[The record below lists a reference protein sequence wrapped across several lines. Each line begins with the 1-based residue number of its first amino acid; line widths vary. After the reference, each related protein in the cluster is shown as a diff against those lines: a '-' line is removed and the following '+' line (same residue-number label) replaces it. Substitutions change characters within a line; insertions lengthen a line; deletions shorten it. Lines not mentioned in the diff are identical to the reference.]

1 MKFLLSIHRALVD
14 LLGKPIA
21 DSNAPVYPNCDVR
34 PPLGRPRRQ
43 SLGVH
48 QIGRICDVSA
58 PGPRDAS
65 GKHHGCR
72 REMGR
77 RDEGASLCNG

>member
-48 QIGRICDVSA
+48 QRKS
-58 PGPRDAS
+58 R
-65 GKHHGCR
+65 
-72 REMGR
+72 
-77 RDEGASLCNG
+77 